1 MILAADVGGTS
12 TRLALMEAT
21 GPRLTRVAEEIFP
34 SGSHRSLDEIV
45 ARFLAAHRQPIEAA
59 CFGIPG
65 PVRDGR
71 VTTTNLPWE
80 VDAKRL
86 AVLLALE
93 TVALI
98 NDLEAHAYGVAA
110 LEPAD
115 LHVLNA
121 GAPPAAGNRA
131 IIAAGTGLGEAGLY
145 WDGEE
150 YHPFASEG
158 GHVDF
163 APRSEIEIDLLRFLQ
178 ARLGRVSVE
187 RVVSGPGLYE
197 IYVFL
202 RDTGR
207 AVEPPWLAAAVA
219 GEDPSPVIAEAALA
233 SRSALCVEA
242 LDLFVSL
249 YGAEAGNLALK
260 MMATGGVYVGGGIAP
275 KILAKLADGRF
286 VEAFVAKGRMRP
298 LLEAVPVHVI
308 LNEQT
313 GLLGA
318 ARYAAL
324 SRLRRR

>member
-12 TRLALMEAT
+12 TRLALMEAA
-21 GPRLTRVAEEIFP
+21 GSRLTRVVEQIFP

-45 ARFLAAHRQPIEAA
+45 TQFMAAHRQPIEAA
-59 CFGIPG
+59 CFGIAG
-65 PVRDGR
+65 PVREGH
-71 VTTTNLPWE
+71 VETTNLPWE
-80 VDAKRL
+80 IDAKRL

-93 TVALI
+93 TVGVI

-110 LEPAD
+110 LEPTD
-115 LHVLNA
+115 FHVLNT
-121 GAPPAAGNRA
+121 GAPLAGGNRA
-131 IIAAGTGLGEAGLY
+131 IIAAGTGLGEAGFY
-145 WDGEE
+145 WDGRE

-158 GHVDF
+158 GHADF
-163 APRSEIEIDLLRFLQ
+163 APRSELEIELLRFLQ
-178 ARLGRVSVE
+178 ARFGRVGVE
-187 RVVSGPGLYE
+187 RVVSGPGLHQIYE
-197 IYVFL
+197 FL

-207 AVEPPWLAAAVA
+207 GVEPEWLAEAIAR
-219 GEDPSPVIAEAALA
+219 EDASRVISEAALA
-233 SRSALCVEA
+233 SRSALCAQA

-275 KILAKLADGRF
+275 KILPKLEDGRF
-286 VEAFVAKGRMRP
+286 MQAFVAKGRMRP

-308 LNEQT
+308 LNDQT

-324 SRLRRR
+324 SRLRR